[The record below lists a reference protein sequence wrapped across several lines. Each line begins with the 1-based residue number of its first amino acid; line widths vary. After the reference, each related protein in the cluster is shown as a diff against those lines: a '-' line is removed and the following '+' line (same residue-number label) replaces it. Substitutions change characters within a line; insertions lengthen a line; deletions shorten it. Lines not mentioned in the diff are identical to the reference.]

1 MLGSVHRVICAVA
14 LATSCKP
21 PDVPPI
27 AEPPGLELISPGVLP
42 RVPIRYALAKG
53 TKVTLSIDLDTKV
66 AAADQ
71 TQASPPLHV
80 TLDLAVDDVLPDGR
94 MKLTSTVRSIN
105 ASGDDASA
113 AHETSVG
120 SGAAGLAITSTLAP
134 GGAIADVHATDQPL
148 PEAAKA
154 ELAQVLGK
162 FPQLAMPLPAV
173 PIGIGAKWRT
183 TLPFGGAD
191 QLALEAVT
199 TVNVTGRAGT
209 AFTYVLASELRG
221 SDQTVVTDG
230 TSVATTNISGSA
242 SGGGRID
249 LARFSL
255 DTNQSWQLHA
265 EMTTGSDRTPMTMTQ
280 TVRVSSH

>member
-1 MLGSVHRVICAVA
+1 MYRVICAVA

-21 PDVPPI
+21 PEAPPT
-27 AEPPGLELISPGVLP
+27 AEPPGLEMISAGVFP
-42 RVPIRYALAKG
+42 RLPIRYALAKG

-105 ASGDDASA
+105 ASGDDANA

-120 SGAAGLAITSTLAP
+120 SGVAGLAITSTLAP

-148 PEAAKA
+148 PDGARA

-162 FPQLAMPLPAV
+162 FQQLAMPLPAV

-183 TLPFGGAD
+183 TLPFGGTD
-191 QLALEAVT
+191 QLALQAVT
-199 TVNVTGRAGT
+199 TVNVTGRTGS

-221 SDQTVVTDG
+221 SDQTVVADG
-230 TSVATTNISGSA
+230 ASVTTTSISGSA
-242 SGGGRID
+242 SGGGTID
-249 LARFSL
+249 LARFSI
-255 DTNQSWQLHA
+255 DTTQSWELHA